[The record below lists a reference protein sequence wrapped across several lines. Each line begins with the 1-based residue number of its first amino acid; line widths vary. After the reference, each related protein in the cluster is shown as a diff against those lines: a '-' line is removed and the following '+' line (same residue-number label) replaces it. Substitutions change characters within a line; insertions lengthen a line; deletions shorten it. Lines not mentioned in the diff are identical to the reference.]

1 MRPGRMGPSRA
12 GVPFEKVNTF
22 ESIKKLL
29 EYSKSFV
36 PVFIVASVL
45 AIIGAFL
52 SVISPQFL
60 AKLTDSISL
69 GLTGTMD
76 FNSIRSISI
85 LVVCFYVFSLIFS
98 STQGVLMAKTSG
110 KIAQFFRRDIA
121 KKINKMPLNYFDTV
135 SKGDIMSRIT
145 NDVDLIGQTLNNG
158 IVNLFSSLVM
168 FLGTIVMMFATNWI
182 LALSAIGAS
191 LVGFVIMFTIM
202 IKSQKYFEM
211 QQKTLGKINGHIEET
226 YSGQN
231 VIKAYNSEKSVIAT
245 FRAIN
250 QDLFTAG
257 WKSGF
262 FSGIMHPL
270 MMFVGNLNYV
280 VVCVIGAVLALNGT
294 ISFGVIVAFTM
305 YIRLFSQPLGTFAQI
320 GMIFQQT
327 AAASKRVFE
336 FLEEKEIVD
345 CDSNSEKSETKG
357 NVDFNN
363 VRFGYTKEKTIIHD
377 FSLTVKKGQ
386 KIAIVGPTGA
396 GKTTLINL
404 LMRFYELDSGSI
416 EVDGQNI
423 ATMSYEELRDKF
435 CMVLQDTWLFEGSV
449 RDNIVYSEENV
460 TDEQLENACKAA
472 GIYHFV
478 HSLPNGYDTVLND
491 TTTISQGQKQ
501 LITIARA
508 MIEDAPM
515 LILDEA
521 TSSVDTRTEILIQNA
536 MDNLMQ
542 GRTSFVIAHRLSTIK
557 NADVI
562 LVLNEGDI
570 VEQGSHDELLA
581 LNGFYASLYNSQFE
595 Q

>member
-22 ESIKKLL
+22 ESLKKLL

-363 VRFGYTKEKTIIHD
+363 VRFGYMKEKTIIHD

-423 ATMSYEELRDKF
+423 AAMSYEDLRDKF
-435 CMVLQDTWLFEGSV
+435 CMVLQDTWLFEGTV